1 MTGFDVFLVV
11 VALICIVVSFMLTEK
26 IDHSTDS
33 DQFSEEALAL
43 MLSRNQENMKE
54 SMEQYLLE
62 VKEQIIDE
70 TVQELKRISNEKIMA
85 VDEFS
90 NTVLEKINQNHEE
103 AVFLYNML
111 NEKDKEVK
119 DVVTSIAKVKKE
131 ETKKSDKAETKPSQ
145 NNSSKNSKNGKKSVE
160 SKKNPIQNSNNDEF
174 RQRVL
179 SMYEEGMSIVEIAQL
194 LNKGQGEIKL
204 IIDLYQGGKD
214 K

>member
-11 VALICIVVSFMLTEK
+11 VALICIVVSFMLTEQ